1 MQQRRFHLFLDQ
13 GTLYNKN
20 LCYEP
25 HFLAPGRKYRSVIF
39 IIAKVEST
47 YTGNVSHEFFRI
59 AKGTGYKSS
68 ELESLQEGNTLC
80 IGGKEIEVKRNFMA
94 CN

>member
-1 MQQRRFHLFLDQ
+1 M
-13 GTLYNKN
+13 
-20 LCYEP
+20 
-25 HFLAPGRKYRSVIF
+25 
-39 IIAKVEST
+39 EST

-94 CN
+94 CNINHSKILNLGLGSGVLSQNVLSSLGY